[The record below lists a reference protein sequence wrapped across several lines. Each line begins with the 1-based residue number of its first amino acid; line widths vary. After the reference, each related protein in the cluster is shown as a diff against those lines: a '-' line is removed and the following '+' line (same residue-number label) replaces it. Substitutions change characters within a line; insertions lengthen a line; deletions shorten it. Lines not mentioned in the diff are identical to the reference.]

1 MDDKQAE
8 EPVDPVDLLVKYVPR
23 HLWVTLVAVL
33 VMLVSGWLFFKP
45 PQPASGADIGAAATA
60 ETLEGRV
67 IEVLSEEEVLV
78 AEQPQPVQRVLVEI
92 TGGSQKGQRVE
103 ILHGEMAML
112 TEGARVRAGD
122 RVLIEHEAGPNGELF
137 YITDFVR
144 WPSLLGLTLLFA
156 AAAVVVG
163 RWVGFRALVSMGLSV
178 LAIVSFIIPGITSG
192 NDPLMVCIVGSL
204 LLMTASLYLVYGW
217 TWKTH
222 VALAGL
228 TLSLGVTALLAV
240 FFARWGHL
248 GGFGSEEASY
258 LVHLGQMQVDLR
270 GVLLGGIVVGAV
282 GVLDDVAVNQA
293 SATFELKRANPGL
306 GWVELFRHSMV
317 IGRDHI
323 ASMTNT
329 LLLAYVGASL
339 PLFLLMAS
347 LDIPMAQTLNREFLA
362 EEVVRT
368 LVGSLGLILAVPVTT
383 LLAGLVARKY
393 DPPAPRLMNVYKISG

>member
-1 MDDKQAE
+1 LDDKQAE
-8 EPVDPVDLLVKYVPR
+8 EPVDPVDLLVRYVPR
-23 HLWVTLVAVL
+23 HLWVTLAAVL
-33 VMLVSGWLFFKP
+33 VMLVSSWLFFNP
-45 PQPASGADIGAAATA
+45 PEPAPGADIEATATA

-92 TGGSQKGQRVE
+92 TGGAQKGQRVE

-122 RVLIEHEAGPNGELF
+122 RVLLEHEAGPDGELF

-144 WPSLLGLTLLFA
+144 WPALLGLTLLFA

-163 RWVGFRALVSMGLSV
+163 RWVGFRALISMGLSV
-178 LAIVSFIIPGITSG
+178 LALAGFIIPGIVSG
-192 NDPLMVCIVGSL
+192 NDPLMVCIIGSL

-228 TLSLGVTALLAV
+228 TISLVVTGLLAV
-240 FFARWGHL
+240 LFARWGHL
-248 GGFGSEEASY
+248 AGFGSEEASY
-258 LVHLGQMQVDLR
+258 LVHLGQMQLDLR

-293 SATFELKRANPGL
+293 SATFELKRANPRL
-306 GWVELFRHSMV
+306 EWAELFRHSMV

-323 ASMTNT
+323 VSMTNT
-329 LLLAYVGASL
+329 LLLAYAGASL

-347 LDIPMAQTLNREFLA
+347 LDIPLAQTLNREFLA

-368 LVGSLGLILAVPVTT
+368 LVGSLGLILAVPVTS
-383 LLAGLVARKY
+383 LLAGLVTRRHEL
-393 DPPAPRLMNVYKISG
+393 PAPA

>member
-8 EPVDPVDLLVKYVPR
+8 EPVDPVDLLVRYVPR
-23 HLWVTLVAVL
+23 HLWVTLAAVL
-33 VMLVSGWLFFKP
+33 VMLVSSWLFFNP
-45 PQPASGADIGAAATA
+45 PEPAPGADIEATATA

-92 TGGSQKGQRVE
+92 TGGAQKGQRVE

-122 RVLIEHEAGPNGELF
+122 RVLLEHEAGPDGELF

-144 WPSLLGLTLLFA
+144 WPALLGLTLLFA
-156 AAAVVVG
+156 VAAVVVG
-163 RWVGFRALVSMGLSV
+163 RWVGFRALISMGLSV
-178 LAIVSFIIPGITSG
+178 LALAGFIIPGIVSG
-192 NDPLMVCIVGSL
+192 SDPLMVCIIGSL

-228 TLSLGVTALLAV
+228 TISLVVTGLLAAL
-240 FFARWGHL
+240 FARWGHR

-293 SATFELKRANPGL
+293 SATFELKRANPRL
-306 GWVELFRHSMV
+306 EWAELFRHSMV

-329 LLLAYVGASL
+329 LLLAYAGAAL

-347 LDIPMAQTLNREFLA
+347 LDIPLAQTLNREFLA

-368 LVGSLGLILAVPVTT
+368 LVGSLGLILAVPVTS
-383 LLAGLVARKY
+383 LLAGLVTRRHEL
-393 DPPAPRLMNVYKISG
+393 PAPA

>member
-8 EPVDPVDLLVKYVPR
+8 EPVDPVDLLVRYVPR
-23 HLWVTLVAVL
+23 HLWVTLAAVL
-33 VMLVSGWLFFKP
+33 VMLVSSWLFFNP
-45 PQPASGADIGAAATA
+45 PEPAPGADIEATATA

-92 TGGSQKGQRVE
+92 TGGAQKGQRVE

-122 RVLIEHEAGPNGELF
+122 RVLLEHEAGPDGELF

-144 WPSLLGLTLLFA
+144 WPALLGLTLLFA

-163 RWVGFRALVSMGLSV
+163 RWVGFRALISMGLSV
-178 LAIVSFIIPGITSG
+178 LALAGFIIPGIVSG
-192 NDPLMVCIVGSL
+192 NDPLMVCIIGSL

-228 TLSLGVTALLAV
+228 TISLVVTGLLAV
-240 FFARWGHL
+240 LFARWGHL
-248 GGFGSEEASY
+248 AGFGSEEASY
-258 LVHLGQMQVDLR
+258 LVHLGQMQLDLR

-293 SATFELKRANPGL
+293 SATFELKRANPRL
-306 GWVELFRHSMV
+306 EWAELFRHSMV

-329 LLLAYVGASL
+329 LLLAYAGASL

-347 LDIPMAQTLNREFLA
+347 LDIPLAQTLNREFLA

-368 LVGSLGLILAVPVTT
+368 LVGSLGLILAVPVTS
-383 LLAGLVARKY
+383 LLAGLVTRRHEL
-393 DPPAPRLMNVYKISG
+393 PAPA

>member
-8 EPVDPVDLLVKYVPR
+8 EPVDPVDLLVRYVPR
-23 HLWVTLVAVL
+23 HLWVTLAAVL
-33 VMLVSGWLFFKP
+33 VMLVSSWLFFNP
-45 PQPASGADIGAAATA
+45 PEPAPGADIEATATA

-92 TGGSQKGQRVE
+92 TGGAQKGQRVE

-122 RVLIEHEAGPNGELF
+122 RVLLEHEAGPDGELF

-144 WPSLLGLTLLFA
+144 WPALLGLTLLFA

-163 RWVGFRALVSMGLSV
+163 RWVGFRALISMGLSV
-178 LAIVSFIIPGITSG
+178 LALAGFIIPGIVSG
-192 NDPLMVCIVGSL
+192 NDPLMVCIIGSL

-228 TLSLGVTALLAV
+228 TISLVVTGLLAV
-240 FFARWGHL
+240 LFARWGHL
-248 GGFGSEEASY
+248 AGFGSEEASY
-258 LVHLGQMQVDLR
+258 LVHLGQMQLDLR

-293 SATFELKRANPGL
+293 SATFELKRANPRL
-306 GWVELFRHSMV
+306 EWAELFRHSMV

-323 ASMTNT
+323 VSMTNT
-329 LLLAYVGASL
+329 LLLAYAGASL

-347 LDIPMAQTLNREFLA
+347 LDIPLAQTLNREFLA

-368 LVGSLGLILAVPVTT
+368 LVGSLGLILAVPVTS
-383 LLAGLVARKY
+383 LLAGLVTRRHEL
-393 DPPAPRLMNVYKISG
+393 PAPA

>member
-1 MDDKQAE
+1 MDDKRAE
-8 EPVDPVDLLVKYVPR
+8 EPVDPVDLLVKYVPT
-23 HLWVTLVAVL
+23 HLWVTIIAVL
-33 VMLVSGWLFFKP
+33 VMLVSSWLFFKP
-45 PQPASGADIGAAATA
+45 PEPASGADIEATATA

-67 IEVLSEEEVLV
+67 IEVLSEEEALV

-92 TGGSQKGQRVE
+92 TRGTQKGQRLE

-122 RVLIEHEAGPNGELF
+122 RVLLEHEAGPDGELF

-144 WPSLLGLTLLFA
+144 WPALLGLTLLFA

-163 RWVGFRALVSMGLSV
+163 RWVGLRALVSMGLSV
-178 LAIVSFIIPGITSG
+178 LTIAGFIIPGIISG
-192 NDPLMVCIVGSL
+192 NDPLMVCIIGSL

-228 TLSLGVTALLAV
+228 TISLVVTGLLAV
-240 FFARWGHL
+240 LFARWGHL

-293 SATFELKRANPGL
+293 SAIFELHRANPQL
-306 GWVELFRHSMV
+306 GWVQLFRHSPF
-317 IGRDHI
+317 HI
-323 ASMTNT
+323 FIDRTEHILPAAFILQPKGKS
-329 LLLAYVGASL
+329 LLAPTPFYNFQSAFFCAYIKHRHFHRGSPHLTVIFTHPGVA
-339 PLFLLMAS
+339 LLR
-347 LDIPMAQTLNREFLA
+347 NGVF
-362 EEVVRT
+362 
-368 LVGSLGLILAVPVTT
+368 
-383 LLAGLVARKY
+383 
-393 DPPAPRLMNVYKISG
+393 